1 MSIDRRLSGLAAK
14 GLSHIAVPRTRR
26 EFLSE
31 SGAGFGA
38 MALAGMMSNA
48 NAATNSVSP
57 GLGTP
62 LDHSGDPFAPK
73 KPHFAPTA
81 KRVIFLFMEGGPS
94 HLDLFDRKP
103 LLQELAGQ
111 TIPDSF
117 GKVVTAF
124 GETKSPLLASKRK
137 WKQHGQCGT
146 WISDWM
152 PHTAN
157 FVDDMAVIN
166 SCVADGIN
174 HSAGVCQMNSC
185 SILSGRPSLGSWV
198 SYGLGTENQD
208 LPAFVVMQDNGASVV
223 NGPRNWGPGF
233 MPAVYQGIRFR
244 EGKHPIPYLQSPEG
258 TDNSQQIAKLDF
270 INSLNQRF
278 ANQHPEQTEL
288 EARIK
293 SYELAFRMQAE
304 APDVIDLSLESNT
317 TLDMYGI
324 GTRETDA
331 YGRLCLLARRMAER
345 GVRFIQLYS
354 GSGSKWDS
362 HADIET
368 NHTNLCRSVDLPIA
382 ALLKDLKQR
391 GMLDETLVVW
401 GGEFGRTPMSERGNG
416 RDHNPTGFTMWMAGG
431 GVRGGQVIGET
442 DELGLHAIA
451 NKVHVH
457 DLHASILHLLGLSNM
472 KLTYVHKGRPE
483 RPTVNEG
490 AFVKALTDGR
500 FS

>member
-1 MSIDRRLSGLAAK
+1 MK
-14 GLSHIAVPRTRR
+14 SHIQIPRSRR
-26 EFLSE
+26 EFLAR

-38 MALAGMMSNA
+38 VALASLLNTARTLGADS
-48 NAATNSVSP
+48 TNP
-57 GLGTP
+57 MLAKT
-62 LDHSGDPFAPK
+62 
-73 KPHFAPTA
+73 PHFRATA

-103 LLQELAGQ
+103 LLNELAGQ

-137 WKQHGQCGT
+137 WNRFGKSGLE
-146 WISDWM
+146 ISDWM
-152 PHTAN
+152 PHTAE
-157 FVDDMAVIN
+157 FADDLAIIL
-166 SCVADGIN
+166 SCWADGIN
-174 HSAGVCQMNSC
+174 HSAGVCQMNTC

-198 SYGLGTENQD
+198 SYGLGTENQN
-208 LPAFVVMQDNGASVV
+208 LPAFVVMQDNATSVV
-223 NGPRNWGPGF
+223 NGPRNWGAGF
-233 MPAVYQGIRFR
+233 MPALYQGVRFS
-244 EGKHPIPYLQSPEG
+244 EGSQPIPYLQPSAGSHP
-258 TDNSQQIAKLDF
+258 SQQRAKLDF
-270 INSLNQRF
+270 INELNR
-278 ANQHPEQTEL
+278 AYAGQHPEQTEL
-288 EARIK
+288 DARIA

-304 APDVIDLSLESNT
+304 APEVIDLNKESAE
-317 TLDMYGI
+317 TLALYGI
-324 GTRETDA
+324 GQGDTESF
-331 YGRLCLLARRMAER
+331 GRLCLLSRRMAEE

-362 HADIET
+362 HADIEA
-368 NHTNLCRSVDLPIA
+368 NHTKLCRSVDRPIA
-382 ALLKDLKQR
+382 GLLTDLKQR

-431 GVRGGQVIGET
+431 GVKGGQVIGET
-442 DELGLHAIA
+442 DELGLFAVA

-472 KLTYVHKGRPE
+472 DLTYIHKGRPE

-490 AFVKALTDGR
+490 EFVKQLVG
-500 FS
+500 